1 MMIQIFTGFPLL
13 QQAEAVFVFDIAR
26 NGIAQATLFLARRF
40 DHGQKGLHDL
50 QLLFRKCVHGNSYD
64 DHYGHLSAMP
74 TFFG

>member
-13 QQAEAVFVFDIAR
+13 QQAETVFVFDTAKD
-26 NGIAQATLFLARRF
+26 GMAQATRFLSRRP
-40 DHGQKGLHDL
+40 DHGEKRLHDL
-50 QLLFRKCVHGNSYD
+50 HLLFRKYVHGNSYD